1 MLLYGHRFIPSDSF
15 YHVLDIDSIKNTPP
29 SSVVHI
35 EFCEE
40 NLDII
45 EHARI
50 NQVLTSI
57 CCKTITE
64 IVYASS
70 LGASFIVIHSDLCKN
85 AVKIA
90 NDYLFDAKILVLI
103 EEENE
108 IEDLALSGVD
118 GVIFSSAIVKINS

>member
-29 SSVVHI
+29 SSIVHI

-45 EHARI
+45 EHTRI
-50 NQVLTSI
+50 NQIHSSI
-57 CCKTITE
+57 SCQTITE
-64 IVYASS
+64 IIYASS
-70 LGASFIVIHSDLCKN
+70 LGASFIVIHPNLCEN
-85 AVKIA
+85 AIKIA

-118 GVIFSSAIVKINS
+118 GIIFSNAIVKINS